1 MKKHTKS
8 AIVIGAGIGGLTAAC
23 YLAKAGLKVQVFE
36 QQSTAGGKAQSL
48 RINGYRF
55 DTGPS
60 VFTMEE
66 VFRQI
71 FHELGGSL
79 QDLIEPVLPEPSFCY
94 NWPDGSRMQ
103 SNAGEDALIAA
114 AESLGTPA
122 QEVQRYLKDCRRIYG
137 ITNRLFLWYS
147 LHDLRTYLSKVFWLN
162 LFRIGRIRAL
172 SSMHGANAGY
182 FSDPRMQQFADRYA
196 TYNGSS
202 PYLTPATM
210 NIISYVE
217 NIQGAMSLKGGTYAL
232 VEALLELAANLGV
245 VIHYNNPVSRI
256 LYNRRGRRREISGVE
271 LNTAAGPVTHPTS
284 LVITNTDVQLSYE
297 KLLQDNNAPELRK
310 YLRQEPSS
318 SVIVWYLG
326 IRRNFSQL
334 GLNNIFFSADYEKEF
349 SEIFNAHTV
358 PEDPSIYVNIT
369 SKIDSSDAP
378 EGGENWFVLVNT
390 AADSG
395 QDWQDLSQKVYRH
408 IVNRLSRELDCK
420 LEDYIECAEVLT
432 PADIFRKTGSRQGS
446 IYGISS
452 NNRTAA
458 FARHPNRSRRYR
470 GLYFSGG
477 SVHPGGGMPMVALSG
492 RIAAELALRDIG
504 LKPVDSE

>member
-1 MKKHTKS
+1 MKKHIES
-8 AIVIGAGIGGLTAAC
+8 AVVIGAGIGGLTAAC
-23 YLAKAGLKVQVFE
+23 YLAKAGLEVQVFE

-48 RINGYRF
+48 RFKGYRF

-60 VFTMEE
+60 VFTMKD
-66 VFRQI
+66 VFQQI
-71 FHELGGSL
+71 FHELGSSM
-79 QDLIEPVLPEPSFCY
+79 QDLIDPVLPDPSFCY
-94 NWPDGSRMQ
+94 NWADGSRMQ
-103 SNAGEDALIAA
+103 SYAGEEALITA

-122 QEVQRYLKDCRRIYG
+122 FEVQRYLKDCRRIYR

-147 LHDLRTYLSKVFWLN
+147 LHDFRTYLSSDFWLN

-172 SSMHGANAGY
+172 SSMHGANARY

-232 VEALLELAANLGV
+232 VQALLAQAEKLGV
-245 VIHYNNPVSRI
+245 VIHYNSPVSRI
-256 LYNRRGRRREISGVE
+256 LYSRNGRRRKISGVE
-271 LNTAAGPVTHPTS
+271 LNTAAGPLVHPSS
-284 LVITNTDVQLSYE
+284 LVITNTDVQHCYE
-297 KLLQDNNAPELRK
+297 KLLQDNQAPELGK

-326 IRRNFSQL
+326 IKQNFPQL
-334 GLNNIFFSADYEKEF
+334 GLNNIFFSADYEREF
-349 SEIFNAHTV
+349 SEIFDGHTV
-358 PEDPSIYVNIT
+358 PEDPTIYVNIT

-390 AADSG
+390 SPDSG
-395 QDWQDLSQKVYRH
+395 QDWQALSQKVYRH
-408 IVNRLSRELDCK
+408 ILERLSRELDCR

-432 PADIFRKTGSRQGS
+432 PVDIFRRTGSRQGS

-458 FARHPNRSRRYR
+458 FSRHSNRSRRYQ

-492 RIAAELALRDIG
+492 RIAAGLALRDIG
-504 LKPVDSE
+504 LKPAHPQ